1 LKTNLSELEKRA
13 GRWGMFA
20 IVFALEAAWAASLNE
35 SGIALLSMFLAVLML
50 TTALCYVL
58 GVGA

>member
-1 LKTNLSELEKRA
+1 
-13 GRWGMFA
+13 MFA